1 MFDTG
6 IVLLEV
12 FLFDF
17 SGDLYGRTLDVA
29 VIGWIRPEMTFDTVA
44 DLIRR
49 MDEDCSLAHM
59 ALKRAGD
66 AFPPLG
72 RFASPFA
79 RSACARPPGLSAAGS
94 M

>member
-1 MFDTG
+1 MTGWRISAAGPMFDTG

-29 VIGWIRPEMTFDTVA
+29 FIAWIRPEMKFDTVD

-49 MDEDCSLAHM
+49 MDEDCSLARM
-59 ALKRAGD
+59 ALRRAGD
-66 AFPPLG
+66 MFPPLG
-72 RFASPFA
+72 A
-79 RSACARPPGLSAAGS
+79 LSA
-94 M
+94 